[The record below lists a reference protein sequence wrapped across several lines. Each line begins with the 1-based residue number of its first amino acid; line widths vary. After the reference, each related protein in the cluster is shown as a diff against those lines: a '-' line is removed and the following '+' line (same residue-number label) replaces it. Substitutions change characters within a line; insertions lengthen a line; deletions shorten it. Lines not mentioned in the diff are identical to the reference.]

1 MNPWELSGGMQQRV
15 SLARAL
21 ALDPGVMLLDE
32 PFSAL
37 DEFKREHLGIEFTRM
52 HEELGKTTI
61 LVTHSIPEA
70 VLMSDRVIALGAH
83 PGRVLADITVD
94 LPRPRT
100 AAMIGTPRFQEIS
113 QQIREALVGT
123 DGVIA

>member
-1 MNPWELSGGMQQRV
+1 
-15 SLARAL
+15 
-21 ALDPGVMLLDE
+21 
-32 PFSAL
+32 
-37 DEFKREHLGIEFTRM
+37 M

-94 LPRPRT
+94 LPRART
-100 AAMIGTPRFQEIS
+100 AAMIGTPRFQEIG
-113 QQIREALVGT
+113 QRIREALVGT